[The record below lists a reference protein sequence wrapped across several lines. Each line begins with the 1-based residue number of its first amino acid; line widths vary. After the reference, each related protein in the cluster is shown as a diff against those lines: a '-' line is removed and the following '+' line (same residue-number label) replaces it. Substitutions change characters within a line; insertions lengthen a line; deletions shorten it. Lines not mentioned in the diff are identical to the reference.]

1 MAKRKK
7 NHKAQIKKWTSRHTN
22 LVNALARFNVLTI
35 ENLREITTVAGKKM
49 SAGAFKDME
58 ELGYYKVDTIEYK
71 GKMVEIATI
80 GDKSIRTVRDI
91 GTETTRNIYNSSS
104 LAHDLE
110 HSNFVFD
117 MFETEDIQS
126 YYRSEKELANLER
139 EDNDF
144 DVSVTD
150 GAFIYEDERIN
161 VFIETSTQYY
171 TAAHRQEH
179 ENYASVMNGRFIE
192 NKIRIPRNK

>member
-91 GTETTRNIYNSSS
+91 GTETTRNIYNSS
-104 LAHDLE
+104 
-110 HSNFVFD
+110 
-117 MFETEDIQS
+117 
-126 YYRSEKELANLER
+126 
-139 EDNDF
+139 
-144 DVSVTD
+144 
-150 GAFIYEDERIN
+150 
-161 VFIETSTQYY
+161 
-171 TAAHRQEH
+171 
-179 ENYASVMNGRFIE
+179 
-192 NKIRIPRNK
+192 